1 MTLYYKEEVKNNGL
15 PGYRYWGTN
24 ETFPGD
30 GCYCIDKV
38 CAPLGLVNAETCRM
52 GAPAFVSFPHFL
64 HADPFLLDAF
74 EGVSPPDPD
83 KHSFVLD
90 MIPVSL
96 RILKNVKEAYLP
108 LLWFEEEAVI
118 PDYMARQ
125 LQVLL
130 VIMNTPTVYIV
141 LGVILVLGVIGAT
154 LVTTRHYKKA
164 KRDRERAS
172 KS

>member
-1 MTLYYKEEVKNNGL
+1 
-15 PGYRYWGTN
+15 
-24 ETFPGD
+24 
-30 GCYCIDKV
+30 
-38 CAPLGLVNAETCRM
+38 M

-64 HADPFLLDAF
+64 HADPSLLDAF

-90 MIPVSL
+90 MIPEVGIPIKVMARMQINML
-96 RILKNVKEAYLP
+96 VRPYEKIKILKNVKEAYLP